1 MTTTMLAVSI
11 LMTAFLSA
19 GLTWA
24 LAWQLYRRGLEARID
39 AQLLG
44 IQEEFEARVKSGVLA
59 AGNELLPALRE
70 QVKLGFQD
78 ALRQTQTGELVETT
92 ASAVNLGTELLSQ
105 RLGNLFA
112 LKPGPR
118 PRK

>member
-1 MTTTMLAVSI
+1 MTISTLAFGIV
-11 LMTAFLSA
+11 LTALLSA
-19 GLTWA
+19 FLTWA
-24 LAWQLYRRGLEARID
+24 LAWLFYRRSLESRID
-39 AQLLG
+39 AQL
-44 IQEEFEARVKSGVLA
+44 IQIQTEFEARVKSGVLA
-59 AGNELLPALRE
+59 AGSELLPALRE

-92 ASAVNLGTELLSQ
+92 AGAVNLGTELLSQ

-112 LKPGPR
+112 LKPGGR

>member
-1 MTTTMLAVSI
+1 MTTTALAFGIV
-11 LMTAFLSA
+11 LTALLSA
-19 GLTWA
+19 ALTWL
-24 LAWQLYRRGLEARID
+24 LAWLLYRRSLENRID
-39 AQLLG
+39 AQMLK
-44 IQEEFEARVKSGVLA
+44 IQAEFEARVRSGVLA
-59 AGNELLPALRE
+59 AGNDLLPALRE

-92 ASAVNLGTELLSQ
+92 AGAVNLGTELLSQ

-112 LKPGPR
+112 LKPGAR